1 MTSTILAA
9 AFCIVKTT
17 IQLASVAIAA
27 IRCRARPLP
36 LPAPDGAPPV
46 TLVRPL
52 CGIDNFGAE
61 TLGLSF
67 ALDYPHYEVIFC
79 VAKIDDPV
87 AVIVKRLIATHPGTR
102 ARLLIGE
109 ERVSAN
115 PKLNNLVKGWDAALH
130 DWIIIADSNV
140 DMPRDY
146 IQRLLSR
153 WRDDTGV
160 VCSTP
165 IGARPENFWAE
176 LECAFLNT
184 LQARWQYVGESLG
197 LGFAQG
203 KSMLFRRAL
212 IERGGGIRAL
222 GAELAEDAAATKLVR
237 AAGLDVRLVDNPF
250 AQPLGRRSAREIWS
264 RQVRWVRLRRASF
277 PLFFLPEILAG
288 GAFPIL
294 AGTYAAA
301 RLDFDVAGTVALLVV
316 AWYGPEG
323 LLARAAA
330 WHLSLRLLPALV
342 LRDLLLPV
350 LWVDA
355 WLGDDFIWR
364 GNAMNVHAK
373 NGKESSE
380 TSLPS
385 LRAGREAPTRGD
397 Q

>member
-1 MTSTILAA
+1 MTPTILAA
-9 AFCIVKTT
+9 GFCIVLTT
-17 IQLASVAIAA
+17 IQVASVAIAA
-27 IRCRARPLP
+27 IRCRVRPLP

-52 CGIDNFGAE
+52 RGVDNFGAE
-61 TLGLSF
+61 TLGSTF
-67 ALDYPHYEVIFC
+67 ALDYPHYEIIFC
-79 VAKIDDPV
+79 VADIDDPV
-87 AVIVKRLIATHPGTR
+87 ADIVNRLIATHPGIG

-109 ERVSAN
+109 DRVNAN

-140 DMPRDY
+140 EMPRDY

-153 WRDDTGV
+153 WRAGTGV

-203 KSMLFRRAL
+203 KSMLFHRAV
-212 IERGGGIRAL
+212 IARGGGIRAL

-250 AQPLGRRSAREIWS
+250 AQPLGRRTAREIWS
-264 RQVRWVRLRRASF
+264 RQVRWARLRRASF
-277 PLFFLPEILAG
+277 PMFFLPEILSG

-294 AGTYAAA
+294 AGAYAAA
-301 RLDFDVAGTVALLVV
+301 QLDFDVGGTVALLLI
-316 AWYGPEG
+316 AWYGAEV
-323 LLARAAA
+323 LLARATA

-350 LWVDA
+350 LWIDA
-355 WLGDDFIWR
+355 WLSDDFVWR
-364 GNAMNVHAK
+364 GNPMNVHAK
-373 NGKESSE
+373 VDKESSE
-380 TSLPS
+380 TSLS
-385 LRAGREAPTRGD
+385 STS
-397 Q
+397 